1 MIEINLDDDYI
12 SWMASSFSCRGD
24 TFLVKYLRLP
34 MGANPFHLSTWKP
47 IISYIRSRLAAWKGK
62 MLSIAGRI
70 SLIKSVLNS
79 LPLFYMSMFLVLK
92 GIIGS
97 ISTIIRKFFLSGN
110 LDTFKICKVAWF
122 KVIQPKSEGGLGL
135 GSLYNKSMTLLLKW
149 I

>member
-1 MIEINLDDDYI
+1 
-12 SWMASSFSCRGD
+12 
-24 TFLVKYLRLP
+24 

>member
-1 MIEINLDDDYI
+1 LIEINLDDDYI

-79 LPLFYMSMFLVLK
+79 LSLFYM
-92 GIIGS
+92 
-97 ISTIIRKFFLSGN
+97 
-110 LDTFKICKVAWF
+110 
-122 KVIQPKSEGGLGL
+122 
-135 GSLYNKSMTLLLKW
+135 
-149 I
+149 